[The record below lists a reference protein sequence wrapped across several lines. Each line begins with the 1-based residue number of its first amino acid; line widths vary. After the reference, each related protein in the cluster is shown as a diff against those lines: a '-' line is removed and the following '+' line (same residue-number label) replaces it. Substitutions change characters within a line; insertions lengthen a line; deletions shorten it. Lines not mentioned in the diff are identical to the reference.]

1 MVCRGQGPDYAGPR
15 RGVAEIMTGAG
26 RGAYGV
32 RIAKSTALRLPRHPD
47 APVRQSWRSW
57 ASELD
62 GPIAVDLFS
71 GAGGLSLGL
80 EQAGYTTVLAVDH
93 DEWALETHRANFPGP
108 AIDLDLANPDRVDDL
123 MELLT
128 GLKVDLIAGGPPCQP
143 FSRAGRSKIRW
154 LVEEGLRDSVD
165 RRKELWR
172 VFLQAVE
179 EVRPRSVLMENVPDM
194 ALGDDLI
201 VVRFIADRLESLG
214 YETEM
219 GLVDAWR
226 YGVPQHRQRLIVVA
240 TTDGIFEWPK
250 DSQSPTLRDAI
261 GDLPLLGDS
270 TGERVLQYGG
280 PKSAFQRAARRGVP
294 RSERGVVYDHMTRA
308 VRDDDRE
315 AFVLMGE
322 GMRYADLP
330 DELRRYRSDIFDD
343 KYNRLSWDDRSR
355 SITAHIAKDG
365 YWYIH
370 PEEHRT
376 LTVRE
381 AARIQTFPDWFRF
394 AGSRSHAFQ
403 QIGNAVPPSLA
414 TEIAKSLREAAA
426 RAAPPREARPSW
438 WRAEVRRRLTEW
450 GREPQPAWRRPGDPW
465 AVLVGVVAG
474 GARSAATVSAGDEL
488 LARLPNPE
496 GAASLT
502 AACRRRMARDDDD
515 LQVLGRLAA
524 AGKALMSGTA
534 GGDGWLNVAGL
545 KPASRLW
552 VEAVG
557 LGSRKVVANA
567 ASLRVVARLTG
578 TDVDTLNKGSDG
590 KMALGQLVGGGEA
603 VPEITAAIAGLGST
617 ICLPTEPQCD
627 RCPLSILC
635 PSANA

>member
-1 MVCRGQGPDYAGPR
+1 MTAADPR
-15 RGVAEIMTGAG
+15 VF
-26 RGAYGV
+26 GV
-32 RIAKSTALRLPRHPD
+32 RIAKSTALRLARHPD

-93 DEWALETHRANFPGP
+93 DEWALETHRANFPGA
-108 AIDLDLANPDRVDDL
+108 AIDLDLADPDRVDDL
-123 MELLT
+123 MELLS
-128 GLKVDLIAGGPPCQP
+128 GLEVDLIAGGPPCQP

-154 LVEEGLRDSVD
+154 LVDEGLRDSVD

-179 EVRPRSVLMENVPDM
+179 EVRPKSVLMENVPDM
-194 ALGDDLI
+194 ALGDDLT
-201 VVRFIADRLESLG
+201 VVRFITERLESLG

-219 GLVDAWR
+219 GLVEAWR

-250 DSQSPTLRDAI
+250 DTQSPTLRDAI
-261 GDLPLLGDS
+261 GDLPVLGDS
-270 TGERVLQYGG
+270 TGDRVLDYDG
-280 PKSAFQRAARRGVP
+280 PKSAFQRAARREVP
-294 RSERGVVYDHMTRA
+294 RSDRTVVHDHMTRS
-308 VRDDDRE
+308 VRDDDRK
-315 AFVLMGE
+315 AFILMGE

-330 DELRRYRSDIFDD
+330 EELRRYRSDIFDD
-343 KYNRLSWDDRSR
+343 KYNRLAWDDRSR

-381 AARIQTFPDWFRF
+381 AARIQTFPDRFRF

-403 QIGNAVPPSLA
+403 QIGNAVPPALA
-414 TEIAKSLREAAA
+414 TVIAKALREAAG
-426 RAAPPREARPSW
+426 RPAPPLEARPSW
-438 WRAEVRRRLTEW
+438 WRTEVRKAMIAW
-450 GREPQPAWRRPGDPW
+450 GRKTQPAWRRPGDPW
-465 AVLVGVVAG
+465 AVLAGVLAG
-474 GARSAATVSAGDEL
+474 GSRSTATLAAGDEL
-488 LARLPNPE
+488 LARVPSPQA
-496 GAASLT
+496 AASLT
-502 AACRRRMARDDDD
+502 AARRRRLARDEDD
-515 LQVLGRLAA
+515 LLLVERLVS
-524 AGKALMSGTA
+524 AGKALVQNGLV
-534 GGDGWLNVAGL
+534 DGSWLTVAGL
-545 KPASRLW
+545 KPADRLW

-557 LGSRKVVANA
+557 LRSRQVVAST
-567 ASLRVVARLTG
+567 ASLRVAARLTG
-578 TDVDTLNKGSDG
+578 TDVDTLNRGSDG
-590 KMALGQLVGGGEA
+590 KMTLGQLIGGSEK

-617 ICLPTEPQCD
+617 ICLPVEPRCD
-627 RCPLSILC
+627 RCPVAPLC
-635 PSANA
+635 PSAAA

>member
-1 MVCRGQGPDYAGPR
+1 
-15 RGVAEIMTGAG
+15 MTEAG
-26 RGAYGV
+26 RRAYGV
-32 RIAKSTALRLPRHPD
+32 RIAKSSALRLPRHPD

-57 ASELD
+57 ASELE

-93 DEWALETHRANFPGP
+93 DEWALETHRANFPGA
-108 AIDLDLANPDRVDDL
+108 AIDLDLADPDRADDL
-123 MELLT
+123 MELLG
-128 GLKVDLIAGGPPCQP
+128 GLEVDLIAGGPPCQP

-172 VFLQAVE
+172 VFLRAVE
-179 EVRPRSVLMENVPDM
+179 EVGPRSVLMENVPDM
-194 ALGDDLI
+194 ALGDDLTL
-201 VVRFIADRLESLG
+201 VRFITDRLESLG

-219 GLVDAWR
+219 ALVEAWK

-240 TTDGIFEWPK
+240 TTGGVFEWPK
-250 DSQSPTLRDAI
+250 ETQSPTLRDAI
-261 GDLPLLGDS
+261 GDLPPLGHG
-270 TGERVLQYGG
+270 TGERVLDYDG

-294 RSERGVVYDHMTRA
+294 RSERGVVYDHMTRS
-308 VRDDDRE
+308 VRNDDRK

-330 DELRRYRSDIFDD
+330 DDLRRYRSDIFDD
-343 KYNRLSWDDRSR
+343 KYNRLTWGDRSR

-414 TEIAKSLREAAA
+414 TAIAKSLREASA
-426 RAAPPREARPSW
+426 RPAPPKEVRPSW
-438 WRAEVRRRLTEW
+438 WRSELRRRLIEW
-450 GREPQPAWRRPGDPW
+450 GGKPQPAWRRAGDPW
-465 AVLVGVVAG
+465 AVLLGVVAG
-474 GARSAATVSAGDEL
+474 GARSPATLSAGDEL
-488 LARLPNPE
+488 LARVPTPKA
-496 GAASLT
+496 AASLT
-502 AACRRRMARDDDD
+502 PARRRRMARDDDD
-515 LQVLGRLAA
+515 LLVLDRLTA
-524 AGKALMSGTA
+524 AGKALMSGPP
-534 GGDGWLNVAGL
+534 GSDDWLSVAAL
-545 KPASRLW
+545 KPANRLW

-557 LGSRKVVANA
+557 LVSRAETT
-567 ASLRVVARLTG
+567 R
-578 TDVDTLNKGSDG
+578 
-590 KMALGQLVGGGEA
+590 
-603 VPEITAAIAGLGST
+603 
-617 ICLPTEPQCD
+617 
-627 RCPLSILC
+627 
-635 PSANA
+635 

>member
-1 MVCRGQGPDYAGPR
+1 VT
-15 RGVAEIMTGAG
+15 EAG
-26 RGAYGV
+26 RRAYGV
-32 RIAKSTALRLPRHPD
+32 RIAKSSALRLPRHPD

-57 ASELD
+57 ASELE

-93 DEWALETHRANFPGP
+93 DEWALETHRANFPGA
-108 AIDLDLANPDRVDDL
+108 AIDLDLADPSRVDDL
-123 MELLT
+123 MELLA
-128 GLKVDLIAGGPPCQP
+128 GLEVDLIAGGPPCQP

-172 VFLQAVE
+172 VFLRAVE

-194 ALGDDLI
+194 ALGDDLT
-201 VVRFIADRLESLG
+201 VVRFITDRLESLG

-219 GLVDAWR
+219 ALVEAWK

-240 TTDGIFEWPK
+240 TTGGVFEWPK
-250 DSQSPTLRDAI
+250 ETQPPTLRDAI
-261 GDLPLLGDS
+261 GDLPPLGWG
-270 TGERVLQYGG
+270 TGDRVLDYDG
-280 PKSAFQRAARRGVP
+280 PKSAFQRAARRGVS

-308 VRDDDRE
+308 VRDDDRK

-343 KYNRLSWDDRSR
+343 KYNRLAWGDRSR

-414 TEIAKSLREAAA
+414 TAIARALREAST
-426 RAAPPREARPSW
+426 RPAPPEMIRPSW
-438 WRAEVRRRLTEW
+438 WRAELRRRLIKW
-450 GREPQPAWRRPGDPW
+450 GRNPQPAWRRVGDPW
-465 AVLVGVVAG
+465 AVLIGVASG
-474 GARSAATVSAGDEL
+474 GARSAATLSAGDEL
-488 LARLPNPE
+488 LARVPSPE
-496 GAASLT
+496 AASSLT
-502 AACRRRMARDDDD
+502 PARRRRMARDDDD
-515 LQVLGRLAA
+515 LLVLARLAA
-524 AGKALMSGTA
+524 AGKALMSGLPES
-534 GGDGWLNVAGL
+534 DDWLSVAAL
-545 KPASRLW
+545 KPANRLW

-557 LGSRKVVANA
+557 MGSRRVVANT
-567 ASLRVVARLTG
+567 ASLRVAARLTG

-590 KMALGQLVGGGEA
+590 KITLGQLVGGGET
-603 VPEITAAIAGLGST
+603 VPEVTAAIAGLGST
-617 ICLPTEPQCD
+617 ICLPAEPQCN
-627 RCPLSILC
+627 RCPLSTLC
-635 PSANA
+635 PSASA